1 MPLPII
7 PSVPTFDWVGFI
19 QRISKW
25 IWATLVVHTFL
36 KVFGVLFNL
45 FKTPMF
51 LVATY
56 VALVYFPDACQ
67 WIFLKIGEIE
77 VKAFMVLVNACLPD
91 MFPFGSE
98 DVATW
103 KNIWEIGLNT
113 LPTEIVEVMNATGI
127 GEMLGLVSTTLTAC
141 GCIIAYRKIMMRA
154 GLL

>member
-1 MPLPII
+1 MPLPVI
-7 PSVPTFDWVGFI
+7 PSVPSFDWLAFI
-19 QRISKW
+19 QRMSKW
-25 IWATLVVHTFL
+25 IWMTLVVHTFL

-56 VALVYFPDACQ
+56 VALVYFPDVCQ

-77 VKAFMVLVNACLPD
+77 VKVFMVLVNACLPD
-91 MFPFGSE
+91 MFLFGSE
-98 DVATW
+98 DVKTW
-103 KNIWEIGLNT
+103 QNIWQIGLNT